1 MLQALW
7 SASAGMLAQQTSMD
21 TVANNISNINTPGYK
36 KNRVEFQDLLYN
48 NIRGPGLQT
57 RNGQVVENGIQ
68 VGTGTRPA
76 ATQLLLEQGG
86 LQLTG
91 NPTDFAITGN
101 AFFEVLLP
109 DGSKAYTR
117 DGSFKIDADG
127 NLVTGSGYLVNIKG
141 TEPGLVTFPE
151 GASKLNVDD
160 SGIFYRDKELL
171 KLEAYTFTSAKDLKT
186 TENGVFIPT
195 EVSGEPVLLADA
207 LAAQEEA
214 DAELEVPTDEEGN
227 PLPVDKVERPKPQV
241 YYQVTLPEGDTG
253 YVTDSSFKIDETGRL
268 VTIDKGYPLEPGVLV
283 DTAAFPLKTGD
294 TVTANSDG
302 VINISTEEGRLSIVQ
317 FANPAGLEKIGSN
330 LYIQTANS
338 GNAQTAEEFSVVPGN
353 LEMSNVQVAEEMV
366 NMMIAQRA
374 YELCSRSIKTSDDM
388 LGQANALLRR

>member
-21 TVANNISNINTPGYK
+21 TVANNITNINTPGFK

-117 DGSFKIDADG
+117 DGSFNIDADG
-127 NLVTGSGYLVNIKG
+127 DLVTGSGYLVNING

-151 GASKLNVDD
+151 GASKLNIDD

-171 KLEAYTFTSAKDLKT
+171 TLEAYTFTSAKDLGKA
-186 TENGVFIPT
+186 EDGVFIPT
-195 EVSGEPVLLADA
+195 EESGEPILLADA

-227 PLPVDKVERPKPQV
+227 PLPVVKEERPKPQV

-253 YVTDSSFKIDETGRL
+253 YVTDSSFEIDENGRL
-268 VTIDKGYPLEPGVLV
+268 VTIDKGYPLEPEVFV
-283 DTAAFPLKTGD
+283 DTSGSPLKTGD

-388 LGQANALLRR
+388 LSQANALLRR